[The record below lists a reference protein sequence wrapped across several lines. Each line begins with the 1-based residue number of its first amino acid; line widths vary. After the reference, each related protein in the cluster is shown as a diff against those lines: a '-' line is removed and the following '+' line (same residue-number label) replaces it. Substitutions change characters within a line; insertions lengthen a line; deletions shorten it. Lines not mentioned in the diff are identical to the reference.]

1 MMAEEVAGY
10 ITAAAYL
17 NGFLQAQWS
26 TGSKVGDVSKI
37 AKNGRYTEEG
47 EAPQTW
53 ALGEE
58 LQFLGS

>member
-1 MMAEEVAGY
+1 MMADEVAGY
-10 ITAAAYL
+10 ITAAAAYL
-17 NGFLQAQWS
+17 NGFLQVQ
-26 TGSKVGDVSKI
+26 
-37 AKNGRYTEEG
+37 GRGCIKDSQERQVEEG

>member
-1 MMAEEVAGY
+1 MMAEEAAGC
-10 ITAAAYL
+10 IMAAEYL

-37 AKNGRYTEEG
+37 VKNGRQVEEG

>member
-1 MMAEEVAGY
+1 MMAE
-10 ITAAAYL
+10 
-17 NGFLQAQWS
+17 
-26 TGSKVGDVSKI
+26 GSRWIYYGSGILKWVSPGSAVYRI
-37 AKNGRYTEEG
+37 QGRGCIKDSQERQVEEG

>member
-10 ITAAAYL
+10 ITAAEYL

-37 AKNGRYTEEG
+37 VKNGR
-47 EAPQTW
+47 
-53 ALGEE
+53 
-58 LQFLGS
+58 